1 MQMTDNDLEQ
11 FYGDIKEMCNT
22 AGYKAFCAELEAQV
36 NNINSVEYTKNA
48 DDLNFRKG
56 QLNII
61 RTFLNL
67 EMSIEAASEQLF
79 VGDTNA

>member
-1 MQMTDNDLEQ
+1 MQMIDNDLEQ

-22 AGYKAFCAELEAQV
+22 AGYKAFCTELETQID
-36 NNINSVEYTKNA
+36 NINSVEYTKNA

-67 EMSIEAASEQLF
+67 ELSIKAASEQLF